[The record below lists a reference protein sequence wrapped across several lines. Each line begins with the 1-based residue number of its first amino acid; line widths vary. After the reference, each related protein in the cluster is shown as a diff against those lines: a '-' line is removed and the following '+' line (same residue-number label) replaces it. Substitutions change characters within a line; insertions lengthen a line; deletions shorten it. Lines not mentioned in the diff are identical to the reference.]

1 MATKK
6 DSADY
11 SEDPRYEGYL
21 ELDKELLVRKILRLE
36 DTLEEALQNMANQLK
51 VVKTPPNVDVTR
63 LRTVQKMLVDV
74 KFEDKVLIKLNDV
87 TLCGVV
93 RAWDANSIGITIMY
107 KYPKDSLT
115 VEIPILSMKGR
126 STFGIS
132 FAHIGFSDIT
142 YVRNVRDFTN
152 QDLEDHLVT
161 IIYEHPNIMVE
172 DIPKVVR
179 AWHYGESADE
189 DDNKMKLIA
198 DLNFL
203 LSKLNDLK
211 ISGAITITG
220 DGDPKK
226 HRCCAGI
233 GTRY

>member
-6 DSADY
+6 SSADY

-36 DTLEEALQNMANQLK
+36 DTLEEAIQNMANQLR
-51 VVKTPPNVDVTR
+51 VIKTPTDVTR
-63 LRTVQKMLVDV
+63 LRTVQKMLVDI

-93 RAWDANSIGITIMY
+93 RAWDANSIGITMMY
-107 KYPKDSLT
+107 RYPKESPT
-115 VEIPILSMKGR
+115 VEIPILGMRGR

-132 FAHIGFSDIT
+132 FAHIGFSDVIF
-142 YVRNVRDFTN
+142 VRNVREFIN
-152 QDLEDHLVT
+152 QDLDDLLIT
-161 IIYEHPNIMVE
+161 IICEHPNIMVE

-179 AWHYGESADE
+179 AWHYGESAEE
-189 DDNKMKLIA
+189 DSNKMKLIA

-203 LSKLNDLK
+203 LNKLNGLRNG
-211 ISGAITITG
+211 GAITITE
-220 DGDPKK
+220 DGDPRKS
-226 HRCCAGI
+226 RCYSDIC
-233 GTRY
+233 RY